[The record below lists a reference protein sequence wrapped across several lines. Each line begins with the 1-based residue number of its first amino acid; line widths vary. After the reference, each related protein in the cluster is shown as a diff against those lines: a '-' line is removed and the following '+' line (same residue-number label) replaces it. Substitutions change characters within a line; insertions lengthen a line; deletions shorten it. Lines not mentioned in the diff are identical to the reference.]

1 MKLRMH
7 QVDVEVNESDE
18 IIISQ
23 EQRDG
28 VTHQVVISLDQVEFL
43 HSLLLKAKEEI
54 ESRHER
60 AEEEE
65 EEEAETPPRRGFK
78 GGR

>member
-7 QVDVEVNESDE
+7 QVDVEANESDE
-18 IIISQ
+18 IVISQ

-28 VTHQVVISLDQVEFL
+28 GSQQVIISVEQVEFL

-54 ESRHER
+54 ESRQEEG
-60 AEEEE
+60 EEEE
-65 EEEAETPPRRGFK
+65 EEEPSPRPRGSK
-78 GGR
+78 GVR